1 MNISDNMEQ
10 AAAAAADKYDASN
23 MHCHSRTYET

>member
-1 MNISDNMEQ
+1 MNISVHMEQ

-23 MHCHSRTYET
+23 MHFHSRTYET